1 MVTPDIHE
9 IVKKS
14 LQIGKNIMF
23 FLPRVIDLNE
33 LFEIIYDCTE

>member
-9 IVKKS
+9 IIKKS

-23 FLPRVIDLNE
+23 YLPRVIDLNE
-33 LFEIIYDCTE
+33 LFELIQECTD